1 VAFAGGNEAKRGLAA
16 SNITLVV
23 TEGSGPVE
31 GPHTVLG
38 KTINAFV
45 ASLDEASRKLMA
57 LDLRSGADERRISAA
72 ARELREAWELVSVAR
87 DELAGD
93 LKLLEEVAEERVRY
107 GDLFEAAPEAYV
119 VTDEDGRIL
128 EANRAAE
135 RLLGRPR
142 GELERKPLDT
152 LLDPGDREAFRLT
165 LDRRSSETVTDWELA
180 FRAADGTLIPVAVS
194 VTRDWGRDVT
204 TLRWLIRDITERK
217 RLEKRVIS
225 ANLELERR
233 VRERTAE
240 LESAKRQADE
250 TLDRLE
256 AIVKQMP
263 AGVIIADA
271 SSGRL
276 ITANGEAQRLLREIS
291 HGDESLVDAWLA
303 EGFYADG
310 RPYWPDDRPI
320 ERALRGETT
329 ENEQVEFSARDGT
342 RKIFEIG
349 AAPIR
354 DRDGTTVAAVATLRD
369 VTARERRARAEREFT
384 TNAAH
389 ELRTPIA
396 ALSSALEVLEA
407 GAKETPGDRDR
418 FLRHASRECARLQRL
433 VRSLLVLARA
443 QTGAEQPA
451 MELIEVGALL
461 ESVAAAVDDERV
473 RVEHEPI
480 SGLGIVADRDLA
492 EQALLNLISNAVKYA
507 PTGEVLLGGRQ
518 ENGAVLL
525 EVSDHGRGMTA
536 EERERALERFYRGG
550 EHDEQEGF
558 GLGLAIASQVAEA
571 LGGTLELDSVP
582 GGQGTIARL
591 RLPAA
596 SL

>member
-1 VAFAGGNEAKRGLAA
+1 V
-16 SNITLVV
+16 SNIRLVV

-31 GPHTVLG
+31 GPHTVLEES
-38 KTINAFV
+38 INAFV

-57 LDLRSGADERRISAA
+57 VDLRPGADERRLSAA
-72 ARELREAWELVSVAR
+72 ARELREARELVSDAR
-87 DELAGD
+87 DELDGD
-93 LKLLEEVAEERVRY
+93 LKLLDELAEERLRY
-107 GDLFEAAPEAYV
+107 GVLFEAAPEAYV

-142 GELERKPLDT
+142 GLLERKRLDT
-152 LLDPGDREAFRLT
+152 LLDRSDREAFRLM
-165 LDRRSSETVTDWELA
+165 LDRRSSETVSDWELA
-180 FRAADGTLIPVAVS
+180 LRATDGTLIPVAVS
-194 VTRDWGRDVT
+194 VTRDRDRDVT

-217 RLEKRVIS
+217 RLVNRVIS

-240 LESAKRQADE
+240 LEAAKRQADE

-256 AIVKQMP
+256 AIVEQMP
-263 AGVIIADA
+263 AGVLVADA
-271 SSGRL
+271 SSGKI
-276 ITANGEAQRLLREIS
+276 ITANDEAQRLLGEIS
-291 HGDESLVDAWLA
+291 HGGESLIDAWLT

-320 ERALRGETT
+320 ERALRGETS
-329 ENEQVEFSARDGT
+329 ENKQVELAGRDGK
-342 RKIFEIG
+342 RRIFEIG
-349 AAPIR
+349 TAPIR
-354 DRDGTTVAAVATLRD
+354 DRDGTIVAAVATVRD

-389 ELRTPIA
+389 EMRSPIA

-407 GAKETPGDRDR
+407 GAKESPEDRDR

-451 MELIEVGALL
+451 AEVIEVDSLL

-473 RVEHEPI
+473 RVEHEATP
-480 SGLGIVADRDLA
+480 GLGVVADRDLA

-507 PTGEVLLGGRQ
+507 PAGEILLGGRQ

-525 EVSDHGRGMTA
+525 EVSDHGRGMTR

-550 EHDEQEGF
+550 GQDEQEGF

-571 LGGTLELDSVP
+571 LGGTLELDSAP
-582 GGQGTIARL
+582 GGHGTIARL
-591 RLPAA
+591 RLPEATA
-596 SL
+596 